1 MTERFRFAMPKP
13 APKGLWRRVPPMIFA
28 PILGLM
34 ALALAWRAGMAQF
47 ALPAGLSGLFDGI
60 AVALFLFAATT
71 YAVKL
76 WWRPGVLADD
86 LAVLPGRIG
95 TAAGVLG
102 IYLLAG
108 LLAAYLPQLARA
120 VLVAGLALHLVL
132 LVTVLRVLAGGSGDA
147 RRVSPAWHLQ
157 WAGLLVAARVAP
169 LLGWPSLA
177 EALFWPGLLA
187 AVAIWLA
194 SLRQLRA
201 MRLPAPLRPLLA
213 LHLAPLALIGT
224 VLVLT
229 GHPGAGQVIA
239 ALVGLALLGGVLG
252 ARWLTGAGFSALWGA
267 FAFAVAASA
276 DLFWTLYAA
285 TPSEALRIIAG
296 VVLVAA
302 TLIVI
307 PLTFLILRDWA
318 RGRLAVKTNAASA

>member
-1 MTERFRFAMPKP
+1 MTERLRFALPKH

-34 ALALAWRAGMAQF
+34 CLALAWRAGVAQF
-47 ALPAGLSGLFDGI
+47 ALPAGLSGLLDGI
-60 AVALFLFAATT
+60 AVALFAFAATT

-76 WWRPGVLADD
+76 WRRPGVLADE
-86 LAVLPGRIG
+86 LGVLPGRIG
-95 TAAGVLG
+95 TAAGVLC

-108 LLAAYLPQLARA
+108 VLVAYLPHLARG
-120 VLVAGLALHLVL
+120 VLVVGLVLHLIL
-132 LVTVLRVLAGGSGDA
+132 LTTVLRVLGRGTGDA

-157 WAGLLVAARVAP
+157 WAGVLVAARVAP
-169 LLGWPSLA
+169 LLGWPVLA
-177 EALFWPGLLA
+177 EALLWPGLLA
-187 AVAIWLA
+187 AAAIWLA
-194 SLRQLRA
+194 SLRQLRV

-229 GHPGAGQVIA
+229 GHPGMAQVIA
-239 ALVGLALLGGVLG
+239 VLVGSALLAGLLG
-252 ARWLTGAGFSALWGA
+252 ARWLTAAGFSALWGA
-267 FAFAVAASA
+267 LAFPVAASA

-318 RGRLAVKTNAASA
+318 RGRLAVKTNAATA